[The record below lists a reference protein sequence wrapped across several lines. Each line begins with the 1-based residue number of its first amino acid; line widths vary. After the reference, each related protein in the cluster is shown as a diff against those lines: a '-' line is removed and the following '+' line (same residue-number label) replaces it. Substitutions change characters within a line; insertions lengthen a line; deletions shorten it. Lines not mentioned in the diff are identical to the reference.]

1 MTDLHLPRLDKNL
14 LHIMVDIETTSVS
27 PNAGIWQIG
36 ACVFNE
42 DHVGYFFHTLN
53 VYAIDNDKY
62 HWDRNTIEWQIQHN
76 STEWNVANE
85 IPNDT
90 TMWEFL
96 ERFSKWILEQ
106 KKNFNKSKLA
116 IWSKGSYFDIPI
128 LENAFKTENIS
139 LPWRYNEIYDART
152 IFNLT
157 GHVMPRFDGAHNA
170 LNDARHQA
178 AELEKVFRELF

>member
-1 MTDLHLPRLDKNL
+1 
-14 LHIMVDIETTSVS
+14 MVDVETVATS
-27 PNAGIWQIG
+27 PRAGIWQIG

-42 DHVGYFFHTLN
+42 DIQNQFLHTLS
-53 VYAIDNDKY
+53 VYAIDNKKY
-62 HWDRNTIEWQIQHN
+62 HWDRNTIEWQIKHN
-76 STEWNVANE
+76 STEWKWANDV
-85 IPNDT
+85 PNDT

-96 ERFSKWILEQ
+96 ERFSKWIFEQ

-128 LENAFKTENIS
+128 LENAFRTENIS

-157 GHVMPRFDGAHNA
+157 GHVMPKFEGAHNA
-170 LNDARHQA
+170 LNDSKHQA